1 MLLGGGELA
10 KYLNCDKASFNED
23 EDDDFDIIQWWHEYK
38 VTYPVLSILA
48 RDVLSIPVSSTSS
61 ESAFSL
67 AGRILEERRTSL
79 PPDMVRTL
87 MTVKDGEL
95 ARRRGQHTA
104 ENNELMATFEDLAL
118 EDEENEE

>member
-1 MLLGGGELA
+1 M
-10 KYLNCDKASFNED
+10 
-23 EDDDFDIIQWWHEYK
+23 QWWHEHK
-38 VTYPVLSILA
+38 LTYLMLSVLG
-48 RDVLSIPVSSTSS
+48 RDVLTVPILAISS